1 MYLFSIASF
10 TSLLT
15 GWCNH
20 IISAHAW
27 EENVLRGHD
36 IVKLPLRYVIDHE
49 ELISRTVKERAIS
62 MSVLQTLFS

>member
-15 GWCNH
+15 EWCNH
-20 IISAHAW
+20 SISAHAW

-49 ELISRTVKERAIS
+49 ELISRTVKERALS